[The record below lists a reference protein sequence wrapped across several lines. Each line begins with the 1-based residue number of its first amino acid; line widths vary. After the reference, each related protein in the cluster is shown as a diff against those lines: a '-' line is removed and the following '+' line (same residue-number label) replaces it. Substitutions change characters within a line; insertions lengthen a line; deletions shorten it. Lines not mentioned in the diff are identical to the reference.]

1 MALKPEDF
9 DKLRKQASEIDS
21 KLRNHIDFIQASFL
35 TKQLFLDI
43 INDMEK
49 IQGMI
54 TETKI
59 DLTKHDEYGRVADP
73 DDPNLP

>member
-1 MALKPEDF
+1 MTLKAADF
-9 DKLRKQASEIDS
+9 DKLRKRAKDLLGPEVGNGHKAIS
-21 KLRNHIDFIQASFL
+21 L
-35 TKQLFLDI
+35 TRHLFLDI

-59 DLTKHDEYGRVADP
+59 DLTKHDENGKVTMPDYGDSRD
-73 DDPNLP
+73 